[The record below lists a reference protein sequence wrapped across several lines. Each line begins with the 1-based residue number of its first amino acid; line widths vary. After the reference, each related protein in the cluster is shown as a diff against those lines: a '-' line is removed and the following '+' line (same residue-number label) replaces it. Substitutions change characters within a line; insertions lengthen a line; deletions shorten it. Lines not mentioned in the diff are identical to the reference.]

1 MKSSFL
7 TMIASLAVIGFAG
20 TARAAGQYLKIDHP
34 VSTATAELQV
44 AVTYTLWIQMM
55 TSLSVNEKL

>member
-20 TARAAGQYLKIDHP
+20 TARATGQYLKIDHP

-44 AVTYTLWIQMM
+44 AVTYALWIQMM